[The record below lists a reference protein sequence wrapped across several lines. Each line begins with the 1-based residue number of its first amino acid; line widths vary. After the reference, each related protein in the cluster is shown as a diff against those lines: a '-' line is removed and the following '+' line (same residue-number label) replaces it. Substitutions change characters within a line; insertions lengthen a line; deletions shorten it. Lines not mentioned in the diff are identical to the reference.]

1 MLKFNLIV
9 FGLFSKSLISLLSLI
24 IFATHVNAIFENE
37 SFITDEEI
45 KSAQLLDYYDT
56 QKYGNE
62 HLILNGSYFEGDIR
76 LPKKFKSHKSVSI
89 ISKV

>member
-1 MLKFNLIV
+1 MAKQFLSLYLIFVLMSLIV
-9 FGLFSKSLISLLSLI
+9 VSSDAKQNYQN
-24 IFATHVNAIFENE
+24 V

-76 LPKKFKSHKSVSI
+76 LPKKLKSHKSVSI